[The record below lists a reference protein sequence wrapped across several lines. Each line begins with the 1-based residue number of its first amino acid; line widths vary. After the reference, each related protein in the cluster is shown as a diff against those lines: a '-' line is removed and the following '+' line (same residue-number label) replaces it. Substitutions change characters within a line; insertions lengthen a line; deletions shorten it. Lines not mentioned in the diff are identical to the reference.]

1 MVDISLPRGT
11 RDFNPSESMLRKEII
26 AIIEEVFKRF
36 GFYPI
41 ETPSIETLDVLNAK
55 TYGEESTKEIY
66 KIEGENNGLIYD
78 FTVPMSRYIAMNRN
92 MPLPFKRYQIGN
104 IWRKDEPQHMRY
116 RQFTQAD
123 MDIVGS
129 DEVISDAEVV
139 AAAAMA
145 LDSLGI
151 KGYKILINDRMILDA
166 VLSLFNIESQKHM
179 QIIRLIDKIPKL
191 GATTVIE
198 QIAGL
203 GIERKVAE
211 ELISFLTKEGDNESK
226 LESIR
231 SNISGI
237 EKEVDKF
244 VQLLELISKYPLL
257 GEVTIDLSLAR
268 GLDYYTSFV
277 WEFVMY
283 NDGKRL
289 PTIVGG
295 GRFDN
300 LIGIFSKS
308 RLPATGISLGIDRL
322 MDLYKVDNEKRT
334 YAKVFVA
341 YIGDNLNYAVSITN
355 AIRAKGIYTDLNIIK
370 RSISKQ
376 LEYANSMKFKYTII
390 IGDNEVKAAQVRV
403 RDMVSG
409 KEELLSLNEAIGL
422 ISGE

>member
-1 MVDISLPRGT
+1 MVDVSLPRGT

-78 FTVPMSRYIAMNRN
+78 FTVPMSRYIAMNRS

-151 KGYKILINDRMILDA
+151 KGYKILINDRVILDA

-289 PTIVGG
+289 PTIAGG

-322 MDLYKVDNEKRT
+322 MDLYKIDNEKRT